1 MTDPTRPPS
10 WYADPTGRHQYRYW
24 NGTEWTDQVADD
36 QVTSTDPATMPSG
49 DPVPGAP
56 PAPVAPGPVPA
67 GATKRTARPVFG
79 WIAVVGGVALA
90 VGAFLDS
97 VSASAGE
104 GVFGV
109 TIDQSYMDGDGAI
122 ELVLGIGIVVLGL
135 VLALG
140 VLPRWGGWIVVGA
153 GALGAIIAVA
163 DIIDVQDKLDQLR
176 AVGGD
181 GSIGPALWVC
191 LVGGVIATV
200 GGAGGALS
208 SND

>member
-1 MTDPTRPPS
+1 
-10 WYADPTGRHQYRYW
+10 
-24 NGTEWTDQVADD
+24 
-36 QVTSTDPATMPSG
+36 
-49 DPVPGAP
+49 
-56 PAPVAPGPVPA
+56 
-67 GATKRTARPVFG
+67 
-79 WIAVVGGVALA
+79 
-90 VGAFLDS
+90 
-97 VSASAGE
+97 
-104 GVFGV
+104 
-109 TIDQSYMDGDGAI
+109 
-122 ELVLGIGIVVLGL
+122 
-135 VLALG
+135 